1 MALYTMHV
9 TAEVQ
14 TPSKPLATRVGDIC
28 VWLATSRSSQE
39 GLRGQQKVVVIWL
52 RLSHRRK
59 A

>member
-28 VWLATSRSSQE
+28 VWLATSRSS
-39 GLRGQQKVVVIWL
+39 
-52 RLSHRRK
+52 
-59 A
+59 